1 VHDLFTKHNDGE
13 FLYVASRDT
22 LKEAVQLAAELKV
35 TWPHEYVIRDS
46 RTSKITVIELE
57 ARPVSL
63 VT

>member
-1 VHDLFTKHNDGE
+1 MYDLFTKHNDGE

-46 RTSKITVIELE
+46 RGNDVDIKDYCD
-57 ARPVSL
+57 
-63 VT
+63 